1 MRKKRDSFLFI
12 AKSGGQHPNSII
24 HQNYYPD
31 PHVSRKAME
40 TMAFI
45 NVRVRRHRHEEEEE
59 DREDEWI
66 DSHTEPEV
74 DAYAQMCD
82 VAI

>member
-1 MRKKRDSFLFI
+1 
-12 AKSGGQHPNSII
+12 
-24 HQNYYPD
+24 
-31 PHVSRKAME
+31 ME

>member
-1 MRKKRDSFLFI
+1 
-12 AKSGGQHPNSII
+12 
-24 HQNYYPD
+24 
-31 PHVSRKAME
+31 ME

-66 DSHTEPEV
+66 DSHAEPEV